1 MLEIATYLDLSDL
14 EDNGTSKFDVS
25 SGFQGNNF
33 EFSSFK

>member
-1 MLEIATYLDLSDL
+1 MAEIFELSDL
-14 EDNGTSKFDVS
+14 EDNETNKFDVS